1 MLMGLRIFTRLARR
15 ACKPQLKV
23 MRPENHKYIISGLEE
38 YWSSCI
44 ILIHRELP
52 PPHPE
57 EIIVNG
63 EEGAMMLT
71 CSCPMDM
78 SASI

>member
-1 MLMGLRIFTRLARR
+1 L
-15 ACKPQLKV
+15 
-23 MRPENHKYIISGLEE
+23 H
-38 YWSSCI
+38 
-44 ILIHRELP
+44 H
-52 PPHPE
+52 E